1 MIMKIINNAYRLIEE
16 KERKINL
23 IHYLEYQLRLF
34 EEKTWEV
41 VESKK
46 YINQEFADRAYAFYK
61 RKIKELLEEQKE
73 LIDDLKLINMILSL
87 HKEFAW
93 QEVQVNSSFFYSLLF
108 LLGLHPFQNG
118 VLFRAKLFL

>member
-87 HKEFAW
+87 HEEFAW
-93 QEVQVNSSFFYSLLF
+93 QEVQVNSSFFYFLLF
-108 LLGLHPFQNG
+108 LLDLHPFQNS
-118 VLFRAKLFL
+118 VLFHAKLFL